1 MCVEPF
7 PTDNHGLTSLEPQE
21 KRDYVERFRVLL
33 SLWPGFPSDLG
44 SLMPSATSS
53 QVWTVEKK
61 LANFYT
67 QSFFDN
73 FGHPPVVLHLI
84 PNPPPHYL
92 PIRGVLNSLFVC
104 LWIHAFFFARCEDF
118 FFFLSPLYPS
128 LYYPARPTI
137 VLYFLAVRR
146 QRSTTRHRSV
156 FILYIFGRLGVVR
169 KWPRLGVLSCCPMAW
184 SCWIVF
190 LTLVPY

>member
-1 MCVEPF
+1 MCIEPF
-7 PTDNHGLTSLEPQE
+7 PMDNRGLTSLEPQE

-33 SLWPGFPSDLG
+33 SSWPGFPSDLG

-53 QVWTVEKK
+53 RVWTVEKK

-73 FGHPPVVLHLI
+73 FGRPPIVPHLI
-84 PNPPPHYL
+84 PNPPALSTHQGGL
-92 PIRGVLNSLFVC
+92 KFFVC
-104 LWIHAFFFARCEDF
+104 LSLDTHIFFCSLRGL

-137 VLYFLAVRR
+137 ILYFLAVRR

-156 FILYIFGRLGVVR
+156 FILYIFGRLGVMR